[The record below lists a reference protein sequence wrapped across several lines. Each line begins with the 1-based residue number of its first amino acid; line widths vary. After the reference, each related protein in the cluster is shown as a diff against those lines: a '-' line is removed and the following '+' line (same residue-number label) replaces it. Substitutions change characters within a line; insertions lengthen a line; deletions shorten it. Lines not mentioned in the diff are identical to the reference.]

1 MRLRNMWLRHLALTG
16 VLVTLS
22 LAFFVVHAE
31 AWMDTHRPVG
41 LGAVGIDL
49 VAVTLF
55 AIRRAPL
62 TASRSPV
69 AWIVAI
75 VGGYGLLL
83 LRPDYEPVGE
93 LDDVYTTLQVVA
105 SVAGAASLL
114 MLARS
119 FGIVAASRG
128 VRTVGAVVRHPT
140 YLAYFIIMGAYL
152 LVNPSYGNAVI
163 VAVVGAA
170 MIFRI
175 REEEGQLGHDLA
187 YASYRDR
194 VRTGCCLSFSKAC
207 LGG

>member
-1 MRLRNMWLRHLALTG
+1 VDGHPSTG
-16 VLVTLS
+16 GLV
-22 LAFFVVHAE
+22 A
-31 AWMDTHRPVG
+31 G
-41 LGAVGIDL
+41 GIDL

-83 LRPDYEPVGE
+83 LRLDYEPVGE
-93 LDDVYTTLQVVA
+93 LADVYTTLQVVA

-175 REEEGQLGHDLA
+175 REEEGQLGHDPA

-194 VRTGCCLSFSKAC
+194 LRYRLLPFVF
-207 LGG
+207 